1 MNKADK
7 ILSTLAWTKA
17 DYENAGEEIPDEL
30 TEDDLH
36 TEGEL
41 MSREDIDDWLTLTH
55 KTFLILGE
63 NSSDRFEKLYDE
75 FVIDVHYLEELGK
88 ITPEEA
94 TKLLNKDNFTF

>member
-1 MNKADK
+1 MNKVEK

-30 TEDDLH
+30 LEDDLH

-41 MSREDIDDWLTLTH
+41 MSREDIDDWLALTH

-75 FVIDVHYLEELGK
+75 FVIDIHYLEELGK
-88 ITPEEA
+88 ITPDEA
-94 TKLLNKDNFTF
+94 AKLINKDNFTF